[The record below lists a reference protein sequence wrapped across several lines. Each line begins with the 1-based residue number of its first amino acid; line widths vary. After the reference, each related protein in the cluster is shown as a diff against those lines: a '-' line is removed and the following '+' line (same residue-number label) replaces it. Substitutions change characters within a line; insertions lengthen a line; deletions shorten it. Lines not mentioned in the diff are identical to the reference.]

1 MRKPFGVGGSA
12 GGGGGGGG
20 EPAGVKVARV
30 LLLDSLSATSKAVAK

>member
-12 GGGGGGGG
+12 GGGGGG